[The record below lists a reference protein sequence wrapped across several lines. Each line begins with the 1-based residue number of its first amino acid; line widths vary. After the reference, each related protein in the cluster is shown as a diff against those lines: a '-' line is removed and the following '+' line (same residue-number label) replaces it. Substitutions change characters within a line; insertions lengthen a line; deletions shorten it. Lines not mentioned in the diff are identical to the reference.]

1 MELHKPLPQSF
12 TNMYI
17 LVRDMM
23 KQQNIVLKFQTE
35 EFYVA
40 LANIEDLVH
49 GHCLTSKQG
58 GYKFVSKHS
67 KKNTNRTTGEFLVQ
81 LLTYISRRWSQK
93 LSS

>member
-1 MELHKPLPQSF
+1 MELHKHLPQSF

-23 KQQNIVLKFQTE
+23 KQKHIVLKLQTG

-40 LANIEDLVH
+40 LANIEDWCN

-58 GYKFVSKHS
+58 GYTFVNT
-67 KKNTNRTTGEFLVQ
+67 KNTNRTTGEFLVQ

-93 LSS
+93 L

>member
-12 TNMYI
+12 TNTYT

-23 KQQNIVLKFQTE
+23 KQKYIVLKFQTG

-40 LANIEDLVH
+40 LANIEDWCN

-67 KKNTNRTTGEFLVQ
+67 
-81 LLTYISRRWSQK
+81 
-93 LSS
+93 

>member
-1 MELHKPLPQSF
+1 MELHKPLPQSL

-23 KQQNIVLKFQTE
+23 KQNNIVMKFQTG

-40 LANIEDLVH
+40 LANIECWCMVTVLPRKRAVIN
-49 GHCLTSKQG
+49 LS
-58 GYKFVSKHS
+58 VSIV
-67 KKNTNRTTGEFLVQ
+67 KKNTNRTTGEILVQ
-81 LLTYISRRWSQK
+81 LLTYISRIWSQK

>member
-12 TNMYI
+12 INMYI

-23 KQQNIVLKFQTE
+23 KQQNIVLKFQTG

-40 LANIEDLVH
+40 LANIEDWCN

-58 GYKFVSKHS
+58 GYTFVNKHRT
-67 KKNTNRTTGEFLVQ
+67 KNTNRTTGEFLVQ
-81 LLTYISRRWSQK
+81 LMTYISRRWSQK
-93 LSS
+93 L